1 MHAIVGGC
9 GRVGA
14 QVADRLSVQGSD
26 VVVVDARASAFD
38 RLGPGFS
45 GDTLVGDFTDTV
57 TLSRAGIERAEVVVA
72 VTSNDNVNLMAVQVA
87 TALFEVPRTV
97 ARLFNPA
104 REESYRKMGVHY
116 VSGTR
121 LVAQA
126 ILNEVRVAAFPQHVT
141 FGESDIEIVE
151 MAVTRAGHG
160 LSIAELERE
169 GDVRVAAV
177 RRGGRVRVPKPSDL
191 VLSHDVVVAA
201 VSAKAHRRLRATMCD
216 PSAQDDQ
223 RPARAR

>member
-14 QVADRLSVQGSD
+14 QVAERLSVQGTD
-26 VVVVDARASAFD
+26 VVVVDARDSAFD
-38 RLGPGFS
+38 RLGPGFG

-57 TLSRAGIERAEVVVA
+57 TLTRAGIKHAQIVVA

-87 TALFEVPRTV
+87 TALFDVPRTV

-104 REESYRKMGVHY
+104 REDSYRRMGVHY

-121 LVAQA
+121 LVSQA

-169 GDVRVAAV
+169 GDVRVAAI
-177 RRGGRVRVPKPSDL
+177 RRGGRVRLPKPSDL
-191 VLSHDVVVAA
+191 VLSADIVVAA
-201 VSAKAHRRLRATMCD
+201 VSEKAHRRLRETMGD
-216 PSAQDDQ
+216 PSAGDGQQ
-223 RPARAR
+223 PARVR